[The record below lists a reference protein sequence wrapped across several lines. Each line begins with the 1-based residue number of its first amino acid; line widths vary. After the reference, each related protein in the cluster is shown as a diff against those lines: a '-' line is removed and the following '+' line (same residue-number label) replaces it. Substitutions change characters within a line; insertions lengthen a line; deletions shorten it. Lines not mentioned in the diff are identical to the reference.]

1 MSSDDSK
8 PWYKRAEVIVPII
21 VAIIGLMGV
30 IFPHLIP
37 QPPTSEFI
45 TLQGKVVDEDKMPV
59 AGVTVSIDGLSD
71 ITADD
76 GKYCIRDVPSGG
88 GVKIIRVEKMKK
100 EIYKNAI
107 EIDEGKKIM
116 VVDIPLTLTTPT
128 PTQAV
133 TEDVVYD
140 VDVWDTDGG
149 EDTWDANYG
158 DVPDAWD
165 TNYDGVPDMWDT
177 NYDGNADLWDTNY
190 DGIADMGDTNYD
202 GNADVWD
209 TNYDGVPDAFDT
221 DGDGYIDV
229 WL

>member
-21 VAIIGLMGV
+21 VAIIGLMGIIV
-30 IFPHLIP
+30 PPFIP
-37 QPPTSEFI
+37 QPPEPPSDPQFI
-45 TLQGKVVDEDKMPV
+45 TLQGKVVDETKMPV
-59 AGVTVSIDGLSD
+59 AGVTVSIDSLSD
-71 ITADD
+71 ITGDD
-76 GKYCIRDVPSGG
+76 GKYCLRDVPLGS
-88 GVKIIRVEKMKK
+88 GVKIIRVEKMEK

-116 VVDIPLTLTTPT
+116 DYDIPLTLATPTPTQAGTEEIYKNAIEIDEGKNIMVVDIPLTLATPT
-128 PTQAV
+128 PTQAG

-140 VDVWDTDGG
+140 V
-149 EDTWDANYG
+149 A
-158 DVPDAWD
+158 AWD
-165 TNYDGVPDMWDT
+165 TNYDGV
-177 NYDGNADLWDTNY
+177 
-190 DGIADMGDTNYD
+190 ADMGDTNYD

-221 DGDGYIDV
+221 DGDGYIDM